1 MRQALRAIPLF
12 RDLTNEDLD
21 SIAALL
27 KHVSYAK
34 GKTIFYQ
41 GDIGD
46 AMYLVES
53 GQVVVW
59 DEKAGEA
66 LAYMGPGSFVG
77 EIALLLAERR
87 SASLKVSID
96 ANLYVLEKDGFDDL
110 LEKRPAIAIH
120 ISREL
125 GQRLVKT
132 SKQRYKPKARHISAL
147 WGVDNGE
154 LVRTLRQHVKK
165 SIAIIPL
172 PGSQPYHPP
181 NDVPDVFVL
190 SEKDISLEN
199 LAEQLGVQIE
209 VYSHIII
216 LLPTTANTLARKAL
230 SLADTIISIG
240 PPPSWLKIAVDTL
253 ARKTLNL
260 ADTVIG
266 GHIGPPPAWR
276 GVKASPEKIW
286 ETTDDPVDLNRIA
299 RRITGHTVGLALSS
313 GGGKGLAHIGVLK
326 VLQEENIPVDILA
339 GTSAGAFFGGIFYA
353 SGWDENR
360 HNTFAD
366 EIQSVNRWFNWD
378 INLPPRAGLLKGN
391 KAKDLIANLVK
402 SKRFEELDIPFYCV
416 AADIMTGEEVIFN
429 SGDLASAIRAS
440 LSIPMLA
447 DPWQMDNRYLI
458 DGAFVD
464 PIPAKLLRE
473 KGADIVIASSVIQP
487 LNGDPQK
494 SNNGSPGAMPHFLK
508 IITNIQ
514 SLVEEQL
521 VRTQLNEIDV
531 MIHTNAKVDHALDF
545 TQAAS
550 IIAAGEAA
558 ARAQLPAIKAC
569 LATVHED

>member
-27 KHVSYAK
+27 KHVSYPK
-34 GKTIFYQ
+34 GSTIFRQ

-59 DEKAGEA
+59 DEQVGEA
-66 LAYMGPGSFVG
+66 LAYLGPGSFAG
-77 EIALLLAERR
+77 EIALLLAEPR

-96 ANLYVLEKDGFDDL
+96 ANLYVLEKNDFDHL
-110 LEKRPAIAIH
+110 LKKRPAIAVYMT
-120 ISREL
+120 REL

-132 SKQRYKPKARHISAL
+132 SKQRFKSQTKRISAL

-154 LVRTLRQHVKK
+154 LVRTLSQHLKK
-165 SIAIIPL
+165 PIAIVPL
-172 PGSQPYHPP
+172 PNSQPYTLPA
-181 NDVPDVFVL
+181 DVPDVFVL
-190 SEKDISLEN
+190 SDKDISLRN
-199 LAEQLGVQIE
+199 LAERLGVQIE
-209 VYSHIII
+209 IYSHIII
-216 LLPTTANTLARKAL
+216 LLPTVANALARKAV
-230 SLADTIISIG
+230 S
-240 PPPSWLKIAVDTL
+240 
-253 ARKTLNL
+253 L
-260 ADTVIG
+260 ADTVISIG
-266 GHIGPPPAWR
+266 APPDWLKATVDALAKNNFSAADTIIGALGPPPPWR
-276 GVKASPEKIW
+276 KTYAPPEKIW
-286 ETTDDPVDLNRIA
+286 ETTNNPAALNRIA

-353 SGWDENR
+353 AGWDENR
-360 HNTFAD
+360 HHSFAA
-366 EIQSVNRWFNWD
+366 EIQSLNRWRNWD
-378 INLPPRAGLLKGN
+378 INLPPRAGILKGR
-391 KAKDLIANLVK
+391 KARGLIADLVK
-402 SKRFEELDIPFYCV
+402 HKQFEDLELPFYCV
-416 AADIMTGEEVIFN
+416 AADVMTGKKVVFD
-429 SGDLASAIRAS
+429 SGDLADAIRAS

-447 DPWQMDNRYLI
+447 DPWQIENRYLI

-464 PIPAKLLRE
+464 PIPAKLLRD

-487 LNGDPQK
+487 LNG
-494 SNNGSPGAMPHFLK
+494 GSQNAANASPEKMPHFLK

-514 SLVEEQL
+514 SMVEEQL
-521 VRTQLNEIDV
+521 VQTQLDEIDV
-531 MIHTNAKVDHALDF
+531 MIHTQAKIDHALDF
-545 TQAAS
+545 TRAKS

-569 LATVHED
+569 LEATHDE